1 MEFKNSHYVKVKY
14 NIIRN
19 FDIKLPKILL
29 EDCKSLVLWYTI
41 RNSGQNIPKYLVGD
55 VLMEIRRDYYL
66 EQLIQRKNNG
76 LIKIV
81 TGIRRCGKSYLLRTL
96 FKNHLLENG
105 VAEDHIIEMAFDL
118 YDNIEFQNPKI
129 FYPWAKEQLKDDEK
143 YYFLL
148 DEVQLLNEFVS
159 VLNGLADKKNCD
171 VYVTGSNAIFLS
183 KDIATEFGG
192 RGDEVHMYPL
202 SFSEFMTV
210 YDGHP
215 YDGWNEYITYGG
227 IPLVV
232 LADTDEQKMSFL
244 DNLFKETYISDIV
257 KRNKVRNVGE
267 MEALL
272 DVLASAIG
280 TLTNP
285 NKLQKTFKSVNQSKI
300 TATTITKYLEYLED
314 AFLIEEARRYD
325 IKGKN
330 YIGTPQKYY
339 FMDMG
344 LRNARI
350 NFRQME
356 VTHSMENV
364 IYNELRMR
372 GFSVDVGNLT
382 IVEKGKNDEQVKK
395 QLEVDFICNKGS
407 KKYYIQSAYML
418 RTAEKTA
425 QEIRPFTKIQDS
437 FKKIVITS
445 NTPKPFY
452 NEDGILMMS
461 VFDFLLKPDSL
472 EF

>member
-1 MEFKNSHYVKVKY
+1 MMDVE
-14 NIIRN
+14 
-19 FDIKLPKILL
+19 IK
-29 EDCKSLVLWYTI
+29 
-41 RNSGQNIPKYLVGD
+41 
-55 VLMEIRRDYYL
+55 RDYYL
-66 EQLIQRKNNG
+66 EQLISRKNNG

-81 TGIRRCGKSYLLRTL
+81 TGIRRCGKSFLLRTL
-96 FKNHLLENG
+96 FKNHLLEDG

-118 YDNIEFQNPKI
+118 FDNIEYRDPMK
-129 FYPWAKEQLKDDEK
+129 FYPWAKEQMKDDGK

-148 DEVQLLNEFVS
+148 DEVQMLGEFVS

-171 VYVTGSNAIFLS
+171 VYVTGSNAKFLS
-183 KDIATEFGG
+183 RDIATEFGG
-192 RGDEVHMYPL
+192 RGDEIHMYPL

-210 YDGHP
+210 YDGNH
-215 YDGWNEYITYGG
+215 YDGWNDYITYGG
-227 IPLVV
+227 IPIVV
-232 LADTDEQKMSFL
+232 LAETEEQKISL
-244 DNLFKETYISDIV
+244 LNNLFKETYISDIV
-257 KRNKVRNVGE
+257 TRNKIRNVGE

-272 DVLASAIG
+272 DILSSAIG
-280 TLTNP
+280 ALTNP
-285 NKLQKTFKSVNQSKI
+285 NKLQNTFKSVNKSKI
-300 TATTITKYLEYLED
+300 TATTITKYIEYLED

-325 IKGKN
+325 IKGKS
-330 YIGTPQKYY
+330 YIGTPMKYY

-372 GFSVDVGNLT
+372 GYSVDVGNLSIT
-382 IVEKGKNDEQVKK
+382 EADKTGKLVKK
-395 QLEVDFICNKGS
+395 HLEVDFICNKGS

-418 RTAEKTA
+418 GTEEKME
-425 QEIRPFTKIQDS
+425 QEIRPFLKINDS

-452 NEDGILMMS
+452 TDDGILMMN
-461 VFDFLLKPDSL
+461 VYDFLLKKDSL
-472 EF
+472 EL